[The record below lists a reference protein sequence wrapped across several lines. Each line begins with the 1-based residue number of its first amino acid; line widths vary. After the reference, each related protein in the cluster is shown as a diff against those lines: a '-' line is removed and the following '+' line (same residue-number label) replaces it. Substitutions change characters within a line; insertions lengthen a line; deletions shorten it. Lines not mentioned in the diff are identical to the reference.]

1 MVRAIRMEDGMAE
14 FLLDSNVAI
23 QHLRGHRPT
32 TELLMRLAAEGLLAV
47 SAITRTEVLAEMRDA
62 ERGATVAFLDALA
75 CYPIDRAVADRAGA
89 LLRTYR
95 RRGVTLDVPDA
106 LIAATALQHDL
117 TLLTYNARHFPM
129 PEVRRYGEMP
139 ALQGM

>member
-1 MVRAIRMEDGMAE
+1 MVQAMQARDGMAE

-32 TELLMRLAAEGLLAV
+32 TELLMRLATEGMLAV
-47 SAITRTEVLAEMRDA
+47 AAITRTEVLAGIRDA
-62 ERGATVAFLDALA
+62 ERVATLAFLDALG
-75 CYPIDRAVADRAGA
+75 CYPVDCAVADRAGE

-117 TLLTYNARHFPM
+117 VLLTYNVRHYPM
-129 PEVRRYGEMP
+129 PELRRYGEMP
-139 ALQGM
+139 KL